1 MRAGLAL
8 VVILLLTACASY
20 PLALTRDDLPDRQ
33 QAALDDKELGLTWH
47 RHEAPQA
54 VVVLVHGLNLEPT
67 AMMDIEQALFASGMD
82 VLSVSLSGHSN
93 ALSTESR
100 LLQFRE
106 TGFADWQADMEQA
119 VDRAA
124 QRATQTGRP
133 LHLVGFS
140 LGGLLSA
147 DYLARHAN
155 RSSINIDRMVLFA
168 PALSL
173 KWSSYLLYPLQV
185 FPYVFLP
192 SVAPVAYRANNYAP
206 VSAYTALY
214 EGVRAF
220 NEGAGPALDIPTLVF
235 MHPGD
240 ELVSAEGVQEFIRR
254 HSLANWEYDTVSK
267 SDDAGDVLNHLIIGP
282 HSLGEQAWQN
292 ISDRMLEFLMPQ

>member
-8 VVILLLTACASY
+8 VVMVLLTACASY
-20 PLALTRDDLPDRQ
+20 PVALTRDDLPDRQ
-33 QAALDDKELGLTWH
+33 QQALDDKELGLIWH
-47 RHEAPQA
+47 QHDAPQA

-67 AMMDIEQALFASGMD
+67 AMMDIEQALFASDMD

-93 ALSTESR
+93 ALATETR
-100 LLQFRE
+100 LLQFQE
-106 TGFADWQADMEQA
+106 TRFVDWQADMRRAVGQA
-119 VDRAA
+119 S
-124 QRATQTGRP
+124 QRAEATGKP
-133 LHLVGFS
+133 LYLVGFS

-147 DYLARHAN
+147 DYLTLN
-155 RSSINIDRMVLFA
+155 PQSSTNIERMVLFA

-173 KWSSYLLYPLQV
+173 RWSSYLLYPLQV

-192 SVAPVAYRANNYAP
+192 SVAPIAYRANNYAP

-220 NEGAGPALDIPTLVF
+220 NERAGPALDVPTLVF

-240 ELVSAEGVQEFIRR
+240 ELVSADGVQEFMVR
-254 HSLANWEYDTVSK
+254 HALHNWHYESVTK
-267 SDDAGDVLNHLIIGP
+267 SEDAGDVLNHLIIGP

-292 ISDRMLEFLMPQ
+292 ISGRMLEFLTPD